1 MIIAENLAETN
12 PVAIDVA
19 IRQPFLYAILATA
32 ENHQQE
38 LAQCNDKKAKKAF
51 IKVCGG
57 ASKVEP
63 FQKVLSFWKSLSQEV
78 QEQILN
84 LSSGV
89 IEKKEWLALA
99 QLSVEKVT
107 QWCQGVLNGSE
118 IISPKAW
125 LEEIN
130 KLNPNPKPKKL
141 SLKLGKPV
149 ENQHFNALLDQKEY
163 DFTPDKLEEFK
174 AKFLASADPAIP
186 LITEDL
192 LVFLKDRGLDP
203 LVIISPRDGVKWLGL
218 QLTQQEEIH
227 QQKLTQQAQKFTQ
240 QLEQQQQQNQNE
252 IAQLR
257 EHFKQELQ
265 QQLDQRDLKHQNEI
279 AQHQTEINELKEQMK
294 ELMKHLQPA

>member
-1 MIIAENLAETN
+1 MNIAENLAETN
-12 PVAIDVA
+12 AVPIDVA
-19 IRQPFLYAILATA
+19 VRQPFLYAILATA

-125 LEEIN
+125 LEEIK
-130 KLNPNPKPKKL
+130 KLNPNSKPKKV
-141 SLKLGKPV
+141 SLKLGGIV
-149 ENQHFNALLDQKEY
+149 ENEHFNVLLNKKEY
-163 DFTPDKLEEFK
+163 DFTPDNLEEFK
-174 AKFLASADPAIP
+174 AKVLASAAPAIP
-186 LITEDL
+186 IKTEDL
-192 LVFLKDRGLDP
+192 FPFLEERGLNP
-203 LVIISPRDGVKWLGL
+203 LLILSPRDRERFEWEEKL
-218 QLTQQEEIH
+218 QQRDQRIGE
-227 QQKLTQQAQKFTQ
+227 
-240 QLEQQQQQNQNE
+240 LEQ
-252 IAQLR
+252 
-257 EHFKQELQ
+257 K
-265 QQLDQRDLKHQNEI
+265 LDQRDLRIEGLEQQNQSQQAQI
-279 AQHQTEINELKEQMK
+279 TQHQTEIEQLKQQNQDILEQMK
-294 ELMKHLQPA
+294 SLMKRLPSLQPA